1 MSFFWFPINELPFVI
16 LVMLMAF
23 TIHEFAHAWTAWK
36 FGDDTA
42 YNEGRVTLNPIA
54 HLDWIGF
61 LFLLIGGFG
70 WAKPVPVRSS
80 RFKNPRIMNII
91 VTAAGP
97 ISNLFLAF
105 FGLLIIHILIAVH
118 VLDNPSQALVD
129 TINVFMKYLLTINIT
144 LFIFNLIPLP
154 PLDGYRILKEFVSLR
169 VQLQLQQME
178 QWSFFIFL
186 LIIFLPPLR
195 AITLTPLFSLSTP
208 ILNGMNHII
217 GLLFGTSGGPI
228 QV

>member
-1 MSFFWFPINELPFVI
+1 MSFFWFPLNEIPFVI

-23 TIHEFAHAWTAWK
+23 TVHEFAHAWTAWK

-54 HLDWIGF
+54 HLDWMGF
-61 LFLLIGGFG
+61 IFLLIGGFG
-70 WAKPVPVRSS
+70 WAKPVPVRPSK
-80 RFKNPRIMNII
+80 FKNPRIMSII

-97 ISNLFLAF
+97 ISNLLLAF
-105 FGLLIIHILIAVH
+105 LGLLILQILIAVH
-118 VLDNPSQALVD
+118 VLDHPSQALVD
-129 TINVFMKYLLTINIT
+129 TINVFIKYLLTINIT

-169 VQLQLQQME
+169 VRLQLQQME

-195 AITLTPLFSLSTP
+195 AITLTPLFSLSGP
-208 ILNGMNHII
+208 ILSGMYYII
-217 GLLFGTSGGPI
+217 GLLFGTANGS
-228 QV
+228 V